1 MLKKYL
7 ILINAS
13 ITFFQVKGCVSEP
26 MKYIK
31 MLGNPVNN
39 HINTASL
46 VVWKET
52 DRPYQPPS
60 EDFEPRIE

>member
-1 MLKKYL
+1 MQVLD
-7 ILINAS
+7 
-13 ITFFQVKGCVSEP
+13 FFQLKDCVSQP

-31 MLGNPVNN
+31 MLGNPDDNH
-39 HINTASL
+39 HINTVSL

-60 EDFEPRIE
+60 EDFKPKIE